1 MKNDLGK
8 DEIRKLVWA
17 IAIPSMIAQFVS
29 VLYSIVDRMYIGHLA
44 GIGVNALAGV
54 GVCGPVVTMIG
65 AFASLVGVGGAPLA
79 SIAMGEGNNDNAGK
93 IIGNAFDLMVI
104 IAIAVVVLVYPFAE
118 KMLYVFGASETTI
131 LYALSYFKI
140 YLLGTPFLLLATGM
154 NNFINCQGYARI
166 GMISVLIGAVTNII
180 LDPILMFVFHMG
192 VE

>member
-93 IIGNAFDLMVI
+93 IIGNAFDLMMQ
-104 IAIAVVVLVYPFAE
+104 L
-118 KMLYVFGASETTI
+118 
-131 LYALSYFKI
+131 
-140 YLLGTPFLLLATGM
+140 
-154 NNFINCQGYARI
+154 Q
-166 GMISVLIGAVTNII
+166 
-180 LDPILMFVFHMG
+180 
-192 VE
+192 